1 MEYTPLSIALTGII
15 INMVADE
22 ANYLLP
28 QVHNDPNNTAPL
40 VVVIIE
46 FLWILV

>member
-1 MEYTPLSIALTGII
+1 MEYTPLSIALIGII

-22 ANYLLP
+22 ANYLA
-28 QVHNDPNNTAPL
+28 HNDPNTAPL

-46 FLWILV
+46 F

>member
-1 MEYTPLSIALTGII
+1 
-15 INMVADE
+15 MVADE

-28 QVHNDPNNTAPL
+28 QAHNDPNTAPL

-46 FLWILV
+46 F